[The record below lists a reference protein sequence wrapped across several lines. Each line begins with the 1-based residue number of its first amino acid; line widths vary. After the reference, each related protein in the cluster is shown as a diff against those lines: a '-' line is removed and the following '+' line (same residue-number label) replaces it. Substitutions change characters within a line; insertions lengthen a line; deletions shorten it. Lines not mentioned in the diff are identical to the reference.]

1 MSLLKYFETPDD
13 TDAGWNSGAGI
24 TILKAIHILA
34 NGTEA
39 LVTSMTSCN
48 LASILVRCLQ
58 LFISLPPPGVCVCVC
73 VCVCGEC
80 GCEFIIILA
89 TIFQAPVYTGTT
101 VNLTS

>member
-1 MSLLKYFETPDD
+1 MYINHWCPLITPLPLSCRSGVSLLKYFESPDD

-48 LASILVRCLQ
+48 LASMLVRCLH
-58 LFISLPPPGVCVCVC
+58 LFISLPSPGVCVCRGR
-73 VCVCGEC
+73 CVCGWVGVC
-80 GCEFIIILA
+80 MWL
-89 TIFQAPVYTGTT
+89 
-101 VNLTS
+101 